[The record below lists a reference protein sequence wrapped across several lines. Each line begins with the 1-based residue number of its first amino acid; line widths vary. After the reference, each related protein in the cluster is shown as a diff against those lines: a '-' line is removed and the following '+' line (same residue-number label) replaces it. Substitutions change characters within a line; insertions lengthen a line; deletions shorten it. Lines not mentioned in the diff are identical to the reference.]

1 MRTKPKPAVPGHV
14 VHTLEMGRVGHDNK
28 YTTACVI
35 YMLIFQETNRD
46 WNEKH
51 RFMNESLNGLTATI
65 PICPDAGPNLVLKT
79 SLSSVFA

>member
-1 MRTKPKPAVPGHV
+1 
-14 VHTLEMGRVGHDNK
+14 
-28 YTTACVI
+28 
-35 YMLIFQETNRD
+35 MLIFQETNRD